1 MSYLVEHAWSR
12 RSPTRPARPGARV
25 DERVRLNR
33 PEFDGGAQVRVFVED
48 TTHRSRRRRRP
59 PSPRLKLRISD
70 CINQINLEFSVDS
83 AAGREN
89 SLYKIE
95 TLISTLER
103 FRAAL
108 AAEAAL
114 RSDRERGS
122 CNTTRTVKGGARCR
136 T

>member
-1 MSYLVEHAWSR
+1 MSYLIEHAWSR
-12 RSPTRPARPGARV
+12 RSPTRPARSGARV

-48 TTHRSRRRRRP
+48 TTHRQRRRRRP

-70 CINQINLEFSVDS
+70 CVSQINLEFSVNS
-83 AAGREN
+83 AAAREN

-95 TLISTLER
+95 MLISALER

-108 AAEAAL
+108 ATEAAL
-114 RSDRERGS
+114 RAERECGH
-122 CNTTRTVKGGARCR
+122 CIKTRTAKGGATCR

>member
-12 RSPTRPARPGARV
+12 RSPTRPARTGVRV

-48 TTHRSRRRRRP
+48 TTHRRRRRRRF
-59 PSPRLKLRISD
+59 PSPRLTLRISD
-70 CINQINLEFSVDS
+70 CINQVNLEFSVDS
-83 AAGREN
+83 AATREN
-89 SLYKIE
+89 SLYKVE
-95 TLISTLER
+95 TLIAALER

-114 RSDRERGS
+114 RAERERGS
-122 CNTTRTVKGGARCR
+122 CINTRAMKGGATCR